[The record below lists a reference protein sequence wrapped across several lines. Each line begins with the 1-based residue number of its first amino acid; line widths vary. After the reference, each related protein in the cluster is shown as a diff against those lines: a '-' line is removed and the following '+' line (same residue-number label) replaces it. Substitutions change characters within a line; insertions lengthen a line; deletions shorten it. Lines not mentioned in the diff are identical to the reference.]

1 MAYIQAGRAR
11 FEFALHPLIW
21 LPQYHQ
27 EEPLSAEPNMVR
39 KPNFCKNKNVD
50 PEH

>member
-11 FEFALHPLIW
+11 FEFALHPLIM
-21 LPQYHQ
+21 LPQHHQ
-27 EEPLSAEPNMVR
+27 EEPLNAEPNMVP
-39 KPNFCKNKNVD
+39 KPNFCKNNNVD